1 MTLTNEDK
9 RKIIDE
15 EILRKQLDGKSSI
28 VAVTLSGLIPGLGDL
43 YCGSF
48 IKAFVFFG
56 LDCLCFILLFFM
68 GLGAFLYAPVW
79 VAGLI
84 SAWLSV
90 SKAGKRKIR
99 KVNRSIS

>member
-1 MTLTNEDK
+1 MILTNEDK
-9 RKIIDE
+9 RRIIE
-15 EILRKQLDGKSSI
+15 EETLRKQLDGKSSI
-28 VAVTLSGLIPGLGDL
+28 VAVTLSVMIPGLGDF

-56 LDCLCFILLFFM
+56 LDLLCFVLLFFM
-68 GLGAFLYAPVW
+68 GVGAFLYVPVW
-79 VAGLI
+79 VCGLI

-99 KVNRSIS
+99 KVNRSIV